1 MRIVLD
7 TNVLVSAAL
16 SRSGFPYEV
25 TELVFD
31 REVETVV
38 DEQILREY
46 REVMNRSR
54 LGIDPHIIKTVMAF
68 FEMSAVR
75 VDVEPLSVELPDP
88 SDRMFMEVAISGLA
102 DCIVTGNKRHFP
114 AKACRGVRILSP
126 AEFIREFPQRK

>member
-1 MRIVLD
+1 MRIVVD
-7 TNVLVSAAL
+7 TNVLISAGL

-31 REVETVV
+31 REVEAVV
-38 DEQILREY
+38 DERILREY
-46 REVMNRSR
+46 RDVMNRSR
-54 LGIDPHIIKTVMAF
+54 LGIDPYIIKTVMAF

-75 VDVEPLSVELPDP
+75 VDAEPLSVELPDQ
-88 SDRMFMEVAISGLA
+88 SDRMFIEVAISGLA

-126 AEFIREFPQRK
+126 AEFVREFLR